1 MSRNRK
7 VHLPAEA
14 AAEAGAD
21 LPPDRPPVGLR
32 RVLDLACDSP
42 DLLALGR

>member
-14 AAEAGAD
+14 AAESCAN
-21 LPPDRPPVGLR
+21 LPPDRLPVGLR
-32 RVLDLACDSP
+32 RVLDLACD
-42 DLLALGR
+42 